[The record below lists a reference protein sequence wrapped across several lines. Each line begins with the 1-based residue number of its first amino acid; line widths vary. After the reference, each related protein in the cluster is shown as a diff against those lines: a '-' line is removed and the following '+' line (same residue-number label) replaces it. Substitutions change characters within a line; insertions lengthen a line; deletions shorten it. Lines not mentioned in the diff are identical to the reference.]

1 MEIAKFDTFIAF
13 HNVKSSGT
21 LNVMYFRI
29 FKHVFCPFADENAIF
44 VRLVLGI
51 DMCCITQNKLYL
63 FCVFTFHTMTF
74 PYTVILIHNGHQWC
88 VNKHILT
95 VIFIFSEYAGT
106 MEAGVLDSS
115 SRVHS
120 HELGVRCVGVRR
132 RAMVEHHHAGP

>member
-1 MEIAKFDTFIAF
+1 
-13 HNVKSSGT
+13 
-21 LNVMYFRI
+21 
-29 FKHVFCPFADENAIF
+29 
-44 VRLVLGI
+44 
-51 DMCCITQNKLYL
+51 MCYITQNKLYL

-115 SRVHS
+115 SRVHP

-132 RAMVEHHHAGP
+132 RAMVEHHHARPQEATRGGGRNQPLRQCRGQVVKHSTKIFGSNREK